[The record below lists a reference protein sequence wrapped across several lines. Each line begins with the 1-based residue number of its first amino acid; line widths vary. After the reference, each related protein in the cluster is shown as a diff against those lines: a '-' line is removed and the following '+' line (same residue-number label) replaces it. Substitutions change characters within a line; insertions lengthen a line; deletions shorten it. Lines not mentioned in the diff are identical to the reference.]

1 MSVTRAWSRFQPLV
15 SVMVGTDKKEF
26 KTLGFEGIV
35 YPPSAVSILQ
45 PEQYRLQE
53 GTNRDPND

>member
-1 MSVTRAWSRFQPLV
+1 
-15 SVMVGTDKKEF
+15 MVGTDKKEF